1 MIGDDCAPYIGDGA
15 RAHVGRGTHVR
26 HIIASR
32 KYAENP
38 CVPRVRAVSRLF
50 SHAAWCD

>member
-1 MIGDDCAPYIGDGA
+1 MIA
-15 RAHVGRGTHVR
+15 RRTSAMAHVRTSGAAHVR

-38 CVPRVRAVSRLF
+38 CVQRVRAVSHLF
-50 SHAAWCD
+50 SNAARRD